1 MSARAESLTTER
13 AVWSRA
19 LQVTLHELRVR
30 TMSGGE
36 TTLLQLQPML
46 GTCRKKYSSVPCSR
60 GAGEKAASSQRGWW
74 GERCQETLQV
84 WPSIQLLKGEL
95 NYAFKRNQQPGSC
108 LVIHTCLGERCE
120 SAGTSQQPLCQRTPA
135 RSRQYS
141 FTGWVH
147 QARCPKP
154 WALPPQPRQHLHNYT
169 WSVSAPV
176 LGTIPPT

>member
-1 MSARAESLTTER
+1 MWSTLPQQHSSTPTLGQQHHSWHNDECKSREFDDGESRLKPGTPGDAPRIEGEDH
-13 AVWSRA
+13 VWRGDHTA
-19 LQVTLHELRVR
+19 TAAAYAWHMQE
-30 TMSGGE
+30 
-36 TTLLQLQPML
+36 
-46 GTCRKKYSSVPCSR
+46 KYSSVPCSR

-95 NYAFKRNQQPGSC
+95 NYASKRNQQPGSC

-154 WALPPQPRQHLHNYT
+154 
-169 WSVSAPV
+169 
-176 LGTIPPT
+176 